1 MDNIIIN
8 DRYILRNS
16 IGQGGFSKVFS
27 AFDKIS
33 NKDVAI
39 KILNFDINENQKKYA
54 MFKQEAM
61 TLAAI
66 SNKNIVQVYE
76 SNTWENKP
84 ILVMEYVRG
93 KSLRNII
100 NEQSYLLV
108 EEVYLYTQQILN
120 GLEGI
125 HDAGV
130 VHRDIKPHNIVK
142 KTDGTLVLI
151 DFGTAT
157 IQEEDKNLYKEEN
170 GNTIG
175 TVQYMAPELFLNSK
189 NASCQSDIYVS
200 SINGISV
207 NGDIVNIDNTG
218 NRVAAIQY
226 GPKHV
231 YLIVGK
237 NKIADDLHKAIYRA
251 QNIAAP
257 KNAQRLNRKTP
268 CAKQGDRCYNCMS
281 EDKICRILS
290 ILTYKPAG
298 ALYTILLVDEE
309 LGY

>member
-1 MDNIIIN
+1 MSYDFSVIQHNLELKGYNVVVCKNKEEASDYLDQHIN
-8 DRYILRNS
+8 NQTVGFGGSVS
-16 IGQGGFSKVFS
+16 I
-27 AFDKIS
+27 
-33 NKDVAI
+33 
-39 KILNFDINENQKKYA
+39 
-54 MFKQEAM
+54 
-61 TLAAI
+61 
-66 SNKNIVQVYE
+66 E
-76 SNTWENKP
+76 S
-84 ILVMEYVRG
+84 M
-93 KSLRNII
+93 
-100 NEQSYLLV
+100 
-108 EEVYLYTQQILN
+108 
-120 GLEGI
+120 
-125 HDAGV
+125 
-130 VHRDIKPHNIVK
+130 
-142 KTDGTLVLI
+142 
-151 DFGTAT
+151 
-157 IQEEDKNLYKEEN
+157 NLYERLSAHNTVYTHARQYEN
-170 GNTIG
+170 MTMDDIRR
-175 TVQYMAPELFLNSK
+175 A
-189 NASCQSDIYVS
+189 ACQSDIYVS

>member
-33 NKDVAI
+33 NRDVAI

-189 NASCQSDIYVS
+189 NASCQSDIYAL
-200 SINGISV
+200 GISLYEMFTGKFPFNSNDPSDKKSIALMHIHAEFPSV
-207 NGDIVNIDNTG
+207 RKLNPQVPVEFENI
-218 NRVAAIQY
+218 
-226 GPKHV
+226 
-231 YLIVGK
+231 
-237 NKIADDLHKAIYRA
+237 IY
-251 QNIAAP
+251 
-257 KNAQRLNRKTP
+257 KCCEK
-268 CAKQGDRCYNCMS
+268 
-281 EDKICRILS
+281 
-290 ILTYKPAG
+290 
-298 ALYTILLVDEE
+298 E
-309 LGY
+309 LGKRYKNINEIKVDLFNAYNAYKNPVKKKKGFFRNLFKRKVK